1 MAGVPEEVRPSRRQR
16 TGRRAGRQRIGV
28 SAPAYLVREIP
39 PYEILSEDGLAR
51 IEAATDR
58 ILAEVGIE
66 IRGDDEAIRLF
77 RESGASVAGDRLR
90 FEPGHLR
97 EILKTAPREFTQV
110 ARNPARSVQIGG
122 HNTAMA
128 PAYGSPFVMD
138 IDGGRRY
145 GTIEDFRNFVRLA
158 YMAPWLHH
166 SGGTVCEPVDLPVNK
181 RHLDMVH
188 AHMTL
193 SDKAYMGSVTA
204 PERAEDC
211 IAMSRILFGAD
222 FLEHNCVILGNVN
235 VNSPLVWDGMTTQ
248 VLRAYARANQGT
260 VVVPFILGGAMGPVT
275 NAGAIA
281 QSIGEAMVG
290 CALTQL
296 ERPGAPCI
304 LGNFLSSTALKSGS
318 PTFGTPE
325 PAVGSLVVGQLV
337 RRLGIPLRCSGSF
350 TTSKRADAQ
359 AMAESAMSML
369 AAIQCGANFLL
380 HSAGFL
386 DGLLSMSYEKFVL
399 DVDFCGAL
407 HAYARGVPV
416 DDNQL
421 ALDAFAEVGPGH
433 HFFGSAHT
441 LANYE
446 TAYWDSDLADTDP
459 WETWR
464 ERGALDAATRANARW
479 KALLAAY
486 EPPPID
492 PATDEALRTFIDRR
506 KADMPDAWH

>member
-1 MAGVPEEVRPSRRQR
+1 MAGVPDEDRPAARQR
-16 TGRRAGRQRIGV
+16 TGRRAGRQRAGV
-28 SAPAYLVREIP
+28 AAPAYLTRVIP
-39 PYEILSEDGLAR
+39 PYEILSEEGLRR

-58 ILAEVGIE
+58 ILAETGID
-66 IRGDDEAIRLF
+66 IRGDEDSIRLF
-77 RESGASVAGDRLR
+77 RASGAKVEGERVR

-97 EILKTAPREFTQV
+97 EILKTAPAEFTQV
-110 ARNPARSVQIGG
+110 ARNPARNVRIGG
-122 HNTAMA
+122 RATVMA

-138 IDGGRRY
+138 LDRGRRY

-158 YMAPWLHH
+158 CTAPWLHH

-211 IAMSRILFGAD
+211 IEMSRILFGAG
-222 FLEHNCVILGNVN
+222 FLEHDCVILGNVN
-235 VNSPLVWDGMTTQ
+235 VNSPLVWDGMTTK
-248 VLRAYARANQGT
+248 VIRAYARANQGS
-260 VVVPFILGGAMGPVT
+260 VIVPFILGGAMGPVT

-325 PAVGSLVVGQLV
+325 PAIGSLVVGQLV

-350 TTSKRADAQ
+350 TTSKLPDAQ
-359 AMAESAMSML
+359 AMGESVMSML
-369 AAIQCGANFLL
+369 AAIHCGANFLL

-407 HAYARGVPV
+407 HAYAKGVPV

-421 ALDAFAEVGPGH
+421 ALDAFAEVGPGN

-446 TAYWDSDLADTDP
+446 TAYWDSDLADNDP
-459 WETWR
+459 WETWS
-464 ERGALDAATRANARW
+464 ERGSLDAATRANARW
-479 KALLAAY
+479 KKLLAEY

-492 PATDEALRTFIDRR
+492 QATDEALRDFVDRR
-506 KADMPDAWH
+506 KRDMPDAWH